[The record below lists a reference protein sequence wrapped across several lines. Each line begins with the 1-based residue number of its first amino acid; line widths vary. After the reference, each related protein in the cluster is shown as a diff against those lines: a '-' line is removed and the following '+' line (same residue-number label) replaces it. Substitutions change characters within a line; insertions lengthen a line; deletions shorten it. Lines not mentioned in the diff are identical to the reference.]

1 MSDDDAHTKSLF
13 SIILPHRDR
22 KRCGGGVTDD
32 DDDGVFLKK
41 GWSLEFEF
49 FANTLFCQH

>member
-32 DDDGVFLKK
+32 DDDGGFKER
-41 GWSLEFEF
+41 LEFRV
-49 FANTLFCQH
+49 

>member
-32 DDDGVFLKK
+32 DGVFKER
-41 GWSLEFEF
+41 LEFRV
-49 FANTLFCQH
+49 